1 MLPLPWYY
9 PEPGSEAAFQ
19 CILWATSMEQLLDNK
34 KVQTA
39 LTYNTD
45 DSQKHKLDERN
56 QNKRVHT
63 VLFHYAK
70 N

>member
-1 MLPLPWYY
+1 
-9 PEPGSEAAFQ
+9 
-19 CILWATSMEQLLDNK
+19 MEQLLDNK
-34 KVQTA
+34 KVHTA
-39 LTYNTD
+39 LPYNTD

-56 QNKRVHT
+56 QNKRMHT